1 MWKETKTN
9 RVYLYL
15 FRYLGPTLSGDFFFF
30 LIFVSFFPR
39 HFVLFFSFLFSV
51 SLMFFTFS
59 LFSFLSLLFFFFFSR
74 FTYFCTTE
82 DLSLLVVCFHCRIID
97 RSRRIPVQVHRWFSR
112 GGKKEGRARIP
123 GVGGVEPR
131 EGIPL
136 SPRFPEDP
144 PRAE

>member
-1 MWKETKTN
+1 MFSFSL
-9 RVYLYL
+9 VYL
-15 FRYLGPTLSGDFFFF
+15 FCLSY
-30 LIFVSFFPR
+30 
-39 HFVLFFSFLFSV
+39 
-51 SLMFFTFS
+51 FS
-59 LFSFLSLLFFFFFSR
+59 LYFLYDEPTISLSP
-74 FTYFCTTE
+74 
-82 DLSLLVVCFHCRIID
+82 VCVFIVETSIGRELPNW
-97 RSRRIPVQVHRWFSR
+97 SVHRGFR